1 MHIVFFN
8 RSYYPDREAT
18 GQFLTEL
25 AEDLASKGEAVSIVC
40 GSSRYVRRKPGLLPL
55 GVEVRNGVRIV
66 RVSSTRLPKGVFLF
80 RLINLGSYF
89 AGCLLAVL
97 FVARPDV
104 VVCQTDP
111 PLLPLVGGLYARLCR
126 ARFIFSIND
135 LYPDVAVELGEI
147 SSPLWLRLLAF
158 ATSFGLRRAE
168 LVTVLGEDM
177 KAKVIKKGCPPAKIV
192 VTPHWVD
199 TTLVRPYK
207 EGNAFRREHGFQPSD
222 FIVMYSGN
230 LGLSQRLDEV
240 LGVAADLGG
249 LADLHFV
256 IVGEGARKVRLQ
268 GVARQL
274 LLDGKVWFLP
284 RQPMERLGESL
295 SAADLHLV
303 PLAPGV
309 AGSVVPSKVY
319 GIMASA
325 TPFLAICDRQSHVAR
340 IAEEYQCGLWCPP
353 NSRSKLRE
361 RIEFAYKNRDQLD
374 TMGRN
379 GRWAAERVF
388 QRRIATEQFHLL
400 MMSLAQRRGCQDAHM
415 AANK

>member
-8 RSYYPDREAT
+8 RSCYPDDEAS
-18 GQFLTEL
+18 GQFLIEL
-25 AEDLASKGEAVSIVC
+25 TEDLASKGEAVSIVC

-55 GVEVRNGVRIV
+55 WVEVRNGVRIV

-97 FVARPDV
+97 FIARPDV

-111 PLLPLVGGLYARLCR
+111 PLLPLVGGLYARLCG
-126 ARFIFSIND
+126 ARFVFSIND

-147 SSPLWLRLLAF
+147 SNPFWLRLLAF

-177 KAKVIKKGCPPAKIV
+177 KAKVIKKGCPPAKVV
-192 VTPHWVD
+192 VTPYWVD
-199 TTLVRPYK
+199 TTLVRPCK
-207 EGNAFRREHGFQPSD
+207 EGNAFRREHGFKPSD

-230 LGLSQRLDEV
+230 LGLSQNLEDV
-240 LGVAADLGG
+240 MQVARDFQHLE
-249 LADLHFV
+249 DVHFV
-256 IVGEGARKVRLQ
+256 IVGEGVKKAKLQSIARELM
-268 GVARQL
+268 
-274 LLDGKVWFLP
+274 LDGKVRFLP
-284 RQPMERLGESL
+284 YQPREHLHESL

-325 TPFLAICDRQSHVAR
+325 TPFLAICNRQSHVAR

-353 NSRSKLRE
+353 DSLSKLRE
-361 RIEFAYKNRDQLD
+361 RIEFAYNNRGRLE
-374 TMGRN
+374 TLGRN
-379 GRWAAERVF
+379 GRWAAEHVF
-388 QRRIATEQFHLL
+388 QRRIATEQFRLL
-400 MMSLAQRRGCQDAHM
+400 MMSLVQGRRCQDAHV